1 MEGDGV
7 NKKLQRAM
15 VLFFALL
22 ILFIIVV
29 YFAEINNMND
39 LRLEYPELQDEAFSF
54 RKDTLKV
61 WGVRLLL
68 TFIIPLLFL
77 TSGLSQRISTLAGNG
92 ITKEE
97 RVQNK

>member
-68 TFIIPLLFL
+68 TLQGFIRLMLELLFQL
-77 TSGLSQRISTLAGNG
+77 HIFHW
-92 ITKEE
+92 IM
-97 RVQNK
+97 